1 MNLVLLKRKKKFN
14 KKQHLHFIKETTSI
28 YMSVE
33 YYVYVNNNL
42 IYTHTH
48 TQTKI
53 NINNNFF

>member
-48 TQTKI
+48 TNK
-53 NINNNFF
+53 NKYK